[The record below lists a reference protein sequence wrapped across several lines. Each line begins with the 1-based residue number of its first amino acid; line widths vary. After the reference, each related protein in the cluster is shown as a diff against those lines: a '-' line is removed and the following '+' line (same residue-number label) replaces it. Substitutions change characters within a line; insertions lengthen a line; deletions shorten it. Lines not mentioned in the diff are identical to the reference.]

1 MSGKRGGSCRKPRL
15 KMSCKPLNCKVLKR
29 FVDGTF
35 VVSFALTKTRFTRFV
50 IPAKAGTHYLPFMHV
65 VLLSYTSR
73 FRHLWVP
80 AFAGMTA
87 VFVAAISLAAPIK
100 TPHAEVELLAEKTA
114 LVAGQ
119 STRIGL
125 SIKHAPHWHTYWKN
139 PGDSGYPTK
148 VTWDLPPG
156 FSVSEFDW
164 PVPQRL
170 RTGPIVN
177 FGYEGEVILPATLKV
192 PANAAVGSSITI
204 KGKAEWLVCKDVCIP
219 EDGEVSVTL
228 PVASSA
234 NVSNVKARFDA
245 ADAAIPKLLEGWSG
259 KAFVSGRDLQIDLL
273 PAAGT
278 PSIARFDVFPEVE
291 QITEPAV
298 QKTYR
303 QAGSA
308 NGYTAMLRLVDG
320 AKVPD
325 KFQLVVS
332 SPNDIGQSNKFG
344 YLLINTVNSAL
355 AQKIGAMTLLA
366 DSSIEMKAAEVAA
379 TPATSN
385 TPNSTN
391 PDAMSFIAAIAFA
404 FVGGMILNLMP
415 CVFPVLSLKILSFA
429 QHAGAK
435 GDSSVNTVERR
446 GAMRAHGLFY
456 AVGVIVSFLAL
467 AGALLALKSAGSA
480 VGWGFQLQNPG
491 VVWVLAVIFFLIGLN
506 LMGAFEVGTLAP
518 SSLLN
523 FTAKNP
529 GVDAFFSGV
538 LAVIAASPCT
548 APFMGA
554 ALGFALTQSTIA
566 ALAVFA
572 ALGVGMAIPY
582 VLLAW
587 FPKWLD
593 RLPRPG
599 AWMITFKQVLAFPMF
614 LTVVWLIWVIAQQAT
629 IDGAAIA
636 LVGLVGIA
644 FGAWLLG
651 SVRTRA
657 RVAGALASVIA
668 IVFAWPTTAMVDANP
683 TASASATSTS
693 AAQWKP
699 WNPEEIAKLNAEG
712 KPVFVDFTAAWCV
725 SCQAN
730 KRLVLTRDEVVQAF
744 AQKNVTLMRADWT
757 NRDQRI
763 TKALT
768 EMNRSGV
775 PVYALHAPGKR
786 VELLPELLT
795 TGIVKEALAKL

>member
-1 MSGKRGGSCRKPRL
+1 
-15 KMSCKPLNCKVLKR
+15 
-29 FVDGTF
+29 
-35 VVSFALTKTRFTRFV
+35 
-50 IPAKAGTHYLPFMHV
+50 
-65 VLLSYTSR
+65 
-73 FRHLWVP
+73 
-80 AFAGMTA
+80 MTA
-87 VFVAAISLAAPIK
+87 ALVAAMSFAAPIK

-114 LVAGQ
+114 LVPGQ
-119 STRIGL
+119 TTRVGL

-148 VTWDLPPG
+148 VTWALPAG
-156 FSVSEFDW
+156 YTVSEFDW

-177 FGYEGEVILPATLKV
+177 FGYEGEVLLPASITV
-192 PANAAVGSSITI
+192 PKDAAIGSTVTI

-219 EDGEVSVTL
+219 EDGEVSVSL
-228 PVASSA
+228 PVATTANASA
-234 NVSNVKARFDA
+234 AKGRFDA
-245 ADAAIPKLLEGWSG
+245 TDAAIPKLLEGWSG
-259 KAFVSGRDLQIDLL
+259 KAFVNGRDMQIDLL

-278 PSIARFDVFPEVE
+278 PSLARFDVFPEVE
-291 QITEPAV
+291 QITEPAI

-303 QAGSA
+303 HAGNA
-308 NGYTAMLRLVDG
+308 NGYTAALRLVDG
-320 AKVPD
+320 AKVPE

-332 SPNDIGQSNKFG
+332 SPNEIGQSKKFG
-344 YLLINTVNSAL
+344 YVLINTINGVSA
-355 AQKIGAMTLLA
+355 QNTGAMSLLA
-366 DSSIEMKAAEVAA
+366 DASAEMKAVEAVAA
-379 TPATSN
+379 PASSVAQN
-385 TPNSTN
+385 DLN
-391 PDAMSFIAAIAFA
+391 PEAMSLIAAMALA

-429 QHAGAK
+429 QHSGGQTSHGAHK
-435 GDSSVNTVERR
+435 NSVERR
-446 GAMRAHGLFY
+446 GAMRAHGVFY
-456 AVGVIVSFLAL
+456 AIGVIVSFLAL

-491 VVWVLAVIFFLIGLN
+491 VVWVLAVVFFLIGLN

-529 GVDAFFSGV
+529 GIDAFFSGV

-554 ALGFALTQSTIA
+554 ALGFALTQSTVA

-572 ALGVGMAIPY
+572 ALGLGMAIPY
-582 VLLAW
+582 VILAW

-599 AWMITFKQVLAFPMF
+599 EWMITFKQVLAFPMF

-651 SVRTRA
+651 SVRSRA

-668 IVFAWPTTAMVDANP
+668 IVFAWPTTAMVEANAAQP
-683 TASASATSTS
+683 SSATATS
-693 AAQWKP
+693 AARWKP
-699 WNPEEIAKLNAEG
+699 WNPEEIARLNAEG

-730 KRLVLTRDEVVQAF
+730 KRLVLTRDDVMQAF

-757 NRDQRI
+757 NRDPRI

-795 TGIVKEALAKL
+795 AGIVKEALAKL

>member
-1 MSGKRGGSCRKPRL
+1 
-15 KMSCKPLNCKVLKR
+15 
-29 FVDGTF
+29 
-35 VVSFALTKTRFTRFV
+35 
-50 IPAKAGTHYLPFMHV
+50 MHV
-65 VLLSYTSR
+65 GLLNRISR
-73 FRHLWVP
+73 LRHLWIP

-87 VFVAAISLAAPIK
+87 VVIATLGFAAPIK
-100 TPHAEVELLAEKTA
+100 TEHAEVELLAEQTA
-114 LVAGQ
+114 LVPGQ
-119 STRIGL
+119 STRVGL

-148 VTWDLPPG
+148 VTWDLPAG
-156 FSVSEFDW
+156 YAVSEFDW

-177 FGYEGEVILPATLKV
+177 FGYEGEVLLPATVKV
-192 PANAAVGSSITI
+192 PANAAMGSSITI

-219 EDGEVSVTL
+219 EEGIVSMTL
-228 PVASSA
+228 PVASVA
-234 NVSNVKARFDA
+234 NTSNAIARFA
-245 ADAAIPKLLEGWSG
+245 SADAAIPKPLAGWSG
-259 KAFVSGRDLQIDLL
+259 EARVHGRDLWIELK
-273 PAAGT
+273 PAANT
-278 PSIARFDVFPEVE
+278 PSLTKFDVFPEVE
-291 QITEPAV
+291 QITEPAI
-298 QKTYR
+298 QKVYASATTPATY
-303 QAGSA
+303 G
-308 NGYTAMLRLVDG
+308 AMLKLVDG
-320 AKVPD
+320 AKVPNA
-325 KFQLVVS
+325 FQLVIS
-332 SPNDIGQSNKFG
+332 SPNSLGADRKFG
-344 YLLINTVNSAL
+344 LVSINTKNSGTPL
-355 AQKIGAMTLLA
+355 AIGSLKLLA
-366 DSSIEMKAAEVAA
+366 DAQSEVQASTDAASTKSA
-379 TPATSN
+379 TTSAPPA
-385 TPNSTN
+385 NSG
-391 PDAMSFIAAIAFA
+391 DAMSLVAAIAFA

-429 QHAGAK
+429 QHAGRAPSPSTGEGWGEGAATRK
-435 GDSSVNTVERR
+435 LNVGASSGQPPHPPSGHPLPRGERGHMVNAVERR

-456 AVGVIVSFLAL
+456 AIGVIVSFLAL

-480 VGWGFQLQNPG
+480 VGWGFQLQNPS

-518 SSLLN
+518 SLLLN

-529 GVDAFFSGV
+529 GIDAFFSGV

-572 ALGVGMAIPY
+572 ALGVGMALPY
-582 VLLAW
+582 VILAW

-599 AWMITFKQVLAFPMF
+599 QWMVTFKQVLAFPMF

-651 SVRTRA
+651 SLRVSA
-657 RVAGALASVIA
+657 RVAGALAAVAAIA
-668 IVFAWPTTAMVDANP
+668 LAWPTAALQEAN
-683 TASASATSTS
+683 ASAPASSSGANS
-693 AAQWKP
+693 AQWKA
-699 WNPEEIAKLNAEG
+699 WNHDEIAKLNAEG

-730 KRLVLTRDEVVQAF
+730 KRLVLTRDEVVHAF

-757 NRDQRI
+757 NRDPRI

-775 PVYALHAPGKR
+775 PVYALHAPGKP

-795 TGIVKEALAKL
+795 TGIVKTALAKL

>member
-1 MSGKRGGSCRKPRL
+1 MTWVGAIAPIALFISSL
-15 KMSCKPLNCKVLKR
+15 A
-29 FVDGTF
+29 
-35 VVSFALTKTRFTRFV
+35 VV
-50 IPAKAGTHYLPFMHV
+50 G
-65 VLLSYTSR
+65 
-73 FRHLWVP
+73 
-80 AFAGMTA
+80 AFA
-87 VFVAAISLAAPIK
+87 SPIK
-100 TPHAEVELLAEKTA
+100 TPHAEVELLASQTA
-114 LVAGQ
+114 LVPGQ
-119 STRIGL
+119 TARVGL

-156 FSVSEFDW
+156 FAASEFDW
-164 PVPQRL
+164 PVPSRL

-177 FGYEGEVILPATLKV
+177 FGYEGEVLLPATLTV
-192 PANAAVGSSITI
+192 PANAAVGSNVTI

-219 EDGEVSVTL
+219 EDGEVSLTL
-228 PVASSA
+228 PVATTAIASSA
-234 NVSNVKARFDA
+234 NAKFATS
-245 ADAAIPKLLEGWSG
+245 DAAIPKPLAGWSG
-259 KAFVSGRDLQIDLL
+259 EARVNGRELWIALK
-273 PAAGT
+273 PAANT
-278 PSIARFDVFPEVE
+278 PTLTKFDVFPEVE

-298 QKTYR
+298 QKIYATPE
-303 QAGSA
+303 
-308 NGYTAMLRLVDG
+308 GYGAMLKLVDG
-320 AKVPD
+320 AKVPER
-325 KFQLVVS
+325 FQLTAS
-332 SPNDIGQSNKFG
+332 SPNYIGANVKFG
-344 YLLINTVNSAL
+344 TIAINLKNGSLPQEIGSFKLLYDVSKEASAVDGASRAVVGFASVAPSNS
-355 AQKIGAMTLLA
+355 G
-366 DSSIEMKAAEVAA
+366 S
-379 TPATSN
+379 
-385 TPNSTN
+385 
-391 PDAMSFIAAIAFA
+391 AMSLIAAIAFA

-429 QHAGAK
+429 QHAGKKTAPSR
-435 GDSSVNTVERR
+435 GALGRGWGSSATSKETHPPPNPPLEGGGMNVVERR

-456 AVGVIVSFLAL
+456 AVGVIASFLAL
-467 AGALLALKSAGSA
+467 AGALLALKGAGSV

-491 VVWVLAVIFFLIGLN
+491 IVWVLAVVFFLIGLN

-554 ALGFALTQSTIA
+554 ALGFALTQNAFA
-566 ALAVFA
+566 ALVVFA
-572 ALGVGMAIPY
+572 ALGVGMALPY
-582 VLLAW
+582 VILAW

-599 AWMITFKQVLAFPMF
+599 PWMVTFKQVLAFPMF

-629 IDGAAIA
+629 VDGAAIA

-651 SVRTRA
+651 SLRTRA
-657 RVAGALASVIA
+657 RVAGALAAALAV
-668 IVFAWPTTAMVDANP
+668 VLAWPTTAMQEANAAQA
-683 TASASATSTS
+683 ASSSS
-693 AAQWKP
+693 SAQWKP
-699 WNPEEIAKLNAEG
+699 WNPDEIAKLNAEG

-757 NRDQRI
+757 NRDERI

-768 EMNRSGV
+768 AMNRSGV
-775 PVYALHAPGKR
+775 PVYALHAPGKP

-795 TGIVKEALAKL
+795 TGIVKQALANL